1 MSGEGEKEEEE
12 EEGSSGRISSP
23 SLYCLINLYKER
35 REMKRTRVEIEV
47 RIATDEVKA
56 KERENSK
63 V

>member
-1 MSGEGEKEEEE
+1 LSGEEDEGEEE
-12 EEGSSGRISSP
+12 EEGSSGRMRSP